1 MTEPITE
8 TYSSDVEIVVI
19 DGEQHGSDAAAAG
32 RMAGRTFI
40 IVGTA
45 HISQESTDLVRQ
57 VIERE
62 RPDVVC
68 VELDEQR
75 YQTLANQR
83 KWESLDLRQ
92 VIRQKQMMTL
102 IINLMLSS
110 YQKRLGQKLGVAPG
124 TELLEATKV
133 AQEMGIP
140 VELVDRD
147 VRITLRRAWN
157 SMSFWEKSKLLSA
170 GLAGMMEG
178 QEITEEQLAKLR
190 QTDVLT
196 ELMQELGRFMP
207 KLKTV
212 LIDERD
218 TYITQKTLAAEG
230 QKVVAVVGAGH
241 MQGIRQSLAANQ
253 RQDLSPLETIPP
265 PSKTGTIIGW
275 GLPLL
280 MIVMLGYIGIT
291 QGAAAFGQNL
301 AYWILAG
308 MILSA
313 LGAIVA
319 LGHPVTVVVAFLT
332 APYATLNPVIGVGYI
347 AALAQVYVRPPTV
360 KELQTVGDDVSQPG
374 QWWRNRLLR
383 VMLVFVF
390 TTIGNLIGNFLGA
403 SEIIRNLF

>member
-1 MTEPITE
+1 MTESITD
-8 TYSSDVEIVVI
+8 TYSSDVAVLEV
-19 DGEQHGSDAAAAG
+19 DGETEAAS
-32 RMAGRTFI
+32 GRTFI

-157 SMSFWEKSKLLSA
+157 SMSLWEKSKLLSA

-178 QEITEEQLAKLR
+178 QEITEEQLAELR

-218 TYITQKTLAAEG
+218 TYITQKTLAAQG

-280 MIVMLGYIGIT
+280 MVGLLLYIGVT

-301 AYWILAG
+301 AYWFLAG
-308 MILSA
+308 AILSA
-313 LGAIVA
+313 IGAIAA
-319 LGHPVTVVVAFLT
+319 LGHPATVLVAFFT
-332 APYATLNPVIGVGYI
+332 APYATLNPLIGVGYI
-347 AALAQVYVRPPTV
+347 AALAQVWVRPPTV

-383 VMLVFVF
+383 VLLVFIF

>member
-1 MTEPITE
+1 MTEPMIE
-8 TYSSDVEIVVI
+8 TYSSDVDIVVV
-19 DGEQHGSDAAAAG
+19 DGEPEAASA
-32 RMAGRTFI
+32 RTFI

-62 RPDVVC
+62 QPDVVC

-75 YQTLANQR
+75 YQTLSDQR

-92 VIRQKQMMTL
+92 VIKQKQVMTL

-124 TELLEATKV
+124 TELLEATKT

-157 SMSFWEKSKLLSA
+157 AMSLWEKSKLLSA
-170 GLAGMMEG
+170 GIAGMVEG
-178 QEITEEQLAKLR
+178 EEITEEQLAELR

-207 KLKTV
+207 VLKTV

-218 TYITQKTLAAEG
+218 TYITQKTLAANG

-241 MQGIRQSLAANQ
+241 MKGIRQSLEANQ
-253 RQDLSPLETIPP
+253 RTDLAPLETIPP
-265 PSKTGTIIGW
+265 GSRAGKFIGW

-280 MIVMLGYIGIT
+280 LVAALGYIGIT

-308 MILSA
+308 AILSA
-313 LGAIVA
+313 IGAIIA
-319 LGHPVTVVVAFLT
+319 LGHPVTILVAFFT

-347 AALAQVYVRPPTV
+347 AALAQVYMRPPTV
-360 KELQTVGDDVSQPG
+360 KQLQTVGEDVSKPG

-383 VMLVFVF
+383 VLLVFIF

-403 SEIIRNLF
+403 SEIVRNLF

>member
-1 MTEPITE
+1 MTEPTTE
-8 TYSSDVEIVVI
+8 SYSSDVAVVEV
-19 DGEQHGSDAAAAG
+19 DGGRHGSHEVAS
-32 RMAGRTFI
+32 GRTFI

-62 RPDVVC
+62 QPDVVC

-92 VIRQKQMMTL
+92 VIRQKQIMTL

-140 VELVDRD
+140 IELVDRD

-157 SMSFWEKSKLLSA
+157 GMSFWEKSKLLSA

-178 QEITEEQLAKLR
+178 QEISEEQLAQLR

-218 TYITQKTLAAEG
+218 TYITQKILAVEG

-253 RQDLSPLETIPP
+253 RQDLAPLETIPP

-280 MIVMLGYIGIT
+280 MVLMLGYIGVT

-313 LGAIVA
+313 VGAIA
-319 LGHPVTVVVAFLT
+319 AYGHPMTVLVAFFT
-332 APYATLNPVIGVGYI
+332 APYATLNPLIGVGYI

-360 KELQTVGDDVSQPG
+360 KQLQTVGDDVTVPKL
-374 QWWRNRLLR
+374 WWQNRLLR
-383 VMLVFVF
+383 VMLVFIF

>member
-8 TYSSDVEIVVI
+8 SYSTDTYSSDVEIVQI
-19 DGEQHGSDAAAAG
+19 DGGHEAAS
-32 RMAGRTFI
+32 GRTFI

-57 VIERE
+57 VIEQE

-140 VELVDRD
+140 VALVDRD

-157 SMSFWEKSKLLSA
+157 SMSLWEKSKLLSA

-178 QEITEEQLAKLR
+178 QEITEEQLAELR

-241 MQGIRQSLAANQ
+241 MQGIRQSLAVNQ

-280 MIVMLGYIGIT
+280 MVGLLLYIGVT

-301 AYWILAG
+301 AYWFLAG
-308 MILSA
+308 AILSA
-313 LGAIVA
+313 IGAIAA
-319 LGHPVTVVVAFLT
+319 LAHPATVLVAFFT
-332 APYATLNPVIGVGYI
+332 APYATLNPLIGVGYI
-347 AALAQVYVRPPTV
+347 AALAQVWVRPPTV
-360 KELQTVGDDVSQPG
+360 KELQTVGDDVSIPG

>member
-8 TYSSDVEIVVI
+8 SYSTDTYSSDVEIVQI
-19 DGEQHGSDAAAAG
+19 DGGHEAAS
-32 RMAGRTFI
+32 GRTFI

-57 VIERE
+57 VIEQE

-140 VELVDRD
+140 VALVDRD

-157 SMSFWEKSKLLSA
+157 SMSLWEKSKLLSA

-178 QEITEEQLAKLR
+178 QEITEEQLAELR

-241 MQGIRQSLAANQ
+241 MQGIRQSLAVNQ

-280 MIVMLGYIGIT
+280 MVGLLLYIGVT

-301 AYWILAG
+301 AYWFLAG
-308 MILSA
+308 AILSA
-313 LGAIVA
+313 IGAIAA
-319 LGHPVTVVVAFLT
+319 LGHPATVLVAFFT
-332 APYATLNPVIGVGYI
+332 APYATLNPLIGVGYI
-347 AALAQVYVRPPTV
+347 AALAQVWVRPPTV
-360 KELQTVGDDVSQPG
+360 KELQTVGDDVSVPG

>member
-1 MTEPITE
+1 MTESITD
-8 TYSSDVEIVVI
+8 TYSSDVAVLEV
-19 DGEQHGSDAAAAG
+19 DGETEAAS
-32 RMAGRTFI
+32 GRTFI

-157 SMSFWEKSKLLSA
+157 SMSLWEKSKLLSA

-178 QEITEEQLAKLR
+178 QEITEEQLAELR

-218 TYITQKTLAAEG
+218 TYITQKTLAAQG

-280 MIVMLGYIGIT
+280 MVGLLLYIGVT

-301 AYWILAG
+301 AYWFLAG
-308 MILSA
+308 AILSA
-313 LGAIVA
+313 IGAIAA
-319 LGHPVTVVVAFLT
+319 LGHPATVLVAFFT
-332 APYATLNPVIGVGYI
+332 APYATLNPLIGVGYI
-347 AALAQVYVRPPTV
+347 AALAQVWVRPPTV
-360 KELQTVGDDVSQPG
+360 KELQTVGDDVSVPG

-383 VMLVFVF
+383 VMLVFIF

>member
-1 MTEPITE
+1 MTELTTNSNPIE
-8 TYSSDVEIVVI
+8 TYSSDVEIVQV
-19 DGEQHGSDAAAAG
+19 DGGPEATS
-32 RMAGRTFI
+32 GRTFI

-45 HISQESTDLVRQ
+45 HISQESTDLVRR
-57 VIERE
+57 VIEQE

-133 AQEMGIP
+133 AQELGIP

-170 GLAGMMEG
+170 GLAGMIEG
-178 QEITEEQLAKLR
+178 QEITEEQLAELR

-241 MQGIRQSLAANQ
+241 MQGIRQLLAANQ
-253 RQDLSPLETIPP
+253 PQDLSPLETIPP

-280 MIVMLGYIGIT
+280 MVLMLGYIGVT

-313 LGAIVA
+313 IGAIAA
-319 LGHPVTVVVAFLT
+319 LAHPLTVLVAFLT
-332 APYATLNPVIGVGYI
+332 APYATLNPLIGVGYI
-347 AALAQVYVRPPTV
+347 AALAQVYLRPPTV
-360 KELQTVGDDVSQPG
+360 KQLQTVGDDVSVPG

>member
-1 MTEPITE
+1 MIETMAE
-8 TYSSDVEIVVI
+8 TYSSDVEIVQL
-19 DGEQHGSDAAAAG
+19 DDDPGAAS
-32 RMAGRTFI
+32 GRTFI

-62 RPDVVC
+62 RPDIVC
-68 VELDEQR
+68 VELDDQR
-75 YQTLANQR
+75 YQTLTDQR

-124 TELLEATKV
+124 AELLEATKV

-157 SMSFWEKSKLLSA
+157 SMSFWEKSKLLGA

-178 QEITEEQLAKLR
+178 QEITEEQLAELR

-230 QKVVAVVGAGH
+230 QKVVAIVGAGH

-253 RQDLSPLETIPP
+253 RQDLAPLETIPP

-280 MIVMLGYIGIT
+280 MVLMLGYIGVT

-313 LGAIVA
+313 IGAIAA
-319 LGHPVTVVVAFLT
+319 LAHPATVVAAFLT
-332 APYATLNPVIGVGYI
+332 APYATLNPLIGVGYI
-347 AALAQVYVRPPTV
+347 AALTQVYVRPPTV
-360 KELQTVGDDVSQPG
+360 KQLQTVGDDVSQPA

-383 VMLVFVF
+383 VMLVFIF
-390 TTIGNLIGNFLGA
+390 TTIGNLLGNFLGA

>member
-1 MTEPITE
+1 MTEPITESYSTE
-8 TYSSDVEIVVI
+8 TYSSDVEVVKV
-19 DGEQHGSDAAAAG
+19 DGGHEAAS
-32 RMAGRTFI
+32 GRTFI

-92 VIRQKQMMTL
+92 VIRQKQLMTL

-157 SMSFWEKSKLLSA
+157 SMSLWEKSKLLSA

-178 QEITEEQLAKLR
+178 QEITEEQLAELR

-218 TYITQKTLAAEG
+218 TYITQKTLAAQG

-265 PSKTGTIIGW
+265 PSKTGAIIGW

-280 MIVMLGYIGIT
+280 MVGLLLYIGVT

-301 AYWILAG
+301 AYWFLAG
-308 MILSA
+308 AILSA
-313 LGAIVA
+313 IGAIAA
-319 LGHPVTVVVAFLT
+319 LGHPMTVLVAFFT
-332 APYATLNPVIGVGYI
+332 APYATLNPLIGVGYI
-347 AALAQVYVRPPTV
+347 AALAQVWVRPPTV
-360 KELQTVGDDVSQPG
+360 KELQTVGDDVSVPG

-383 VMLVFVF
+383 VLLVFIF